1 MAAFEF
7 GIFHEF
13 ACRADQDEAVAFA
26 EGFDLVE
33 AAERWGLDAVWLAE
47 LHFSPRRSVLA
58 APLTL
63 ASAIAA
69 RTERLLIGTA
79 VQVLPL
85 AQPLRLA
92 EEAAT
97 VDQISRGRL
106 IFGVGRSGFQRV
118 YEAYGISYAESRDRF
133 AEALEIIRTAWTEP
147 AFSYHGRFYAYD
159 NVSVTPRPFR
169 QPHPPVR
176 VAANS
181 PDTFPAIGAQGLP
194 IFVAVRL
201 GTLSELGPNI
211 AAYRAA
217 YRAAGHPGEGEVYLR
232 VPVYVA
238 ETEERARREP
248 EASIMS
254 FYRTLGA
261 RLEGSASRVG
271 AREIEQRGERGQ
283 RLQQVSWEDA
293 QREKV
298 IVGTP
303 RMVAERLIELR
314 GELGL
319 DGILA
324 ELNCGGA
331 IPYPQVREA
340 LRLLCTEVVPAF
352 RQAEP
357 AHSRRPA

>member
-13 ACRADQDEAVAFA
+13 ACRAEQDEAEAFA
-26 EGFDLVE
+26 EGFALVD
-33 AAERWGLDAVWLAE
+33 AAEAWGLDAVWLAE

-58 APLTL
+58 SPLTL

-69 RTERLLIGTA
+69 RTQRLLIGTA

-85 AQPLRLA
+85 AQPVRLA

-97 VDQISRGRL
+97 VDQISHGRL

-133 AEALEIIRTAWTEP
+133 AEALEVLRAAWTQP
-147 AFSYHGRFYAYD
+147 DFSYHGRFYSYE
-159 NVSVTPRPFR
+159 NVSVTPRPYR

-201 GTLSELGPNI
+201 GTLAELRPNI

-217 YRAAGHPGEGEVYLR
+217 YRAAGHPGDGEVYLR

-238 ETEERARREP
+238 KTAEQARREP

-261 RLEGSASRVG
+261 RLEGSASLTG

-303 RMVAERLIELR
+303 SMVTERLGEIR
-314 GELGL
+314 DELGL
-319 DGILA
+319 DGVLA

-340 LRLLCTEVVPAF
+340 LRLLCAEVLPAF
-352 RQAEP
+352 RQTAAP
-357 AHSRRPA
+357 HSRQPA

>member
-13 ACRADQDEAVAFA
+13 ACRTDQAEAAAFA
-26 EGFDLVE
+26 EGFDLVD
-33 AAERWGLDAVWLAE
+33 AAEAWGLDAVWLAE

-58 APLTL
+58 SPLTL

-69 RTERLLIGTA
+69 RTQRLLIGTA

-85 AQPLRLA
+85 AHPLRLA

-106 IFGVGRSGFQRV
+106 IFGVGRSGFQRT
-118 YEAYGISYAESRDRF
+118 YEAYGISYAESRERF
-133 AEALEIIRTAWTEP
+133 AEALEVIRSAWTEP
-147 AFSYHGRFYAYD
+147 EFSYHGRFYAYD
-159 NVSVTPRPFR
+159 RVNVTPRPYR
-169 QPHPPVR
+169 QPHPPIR

-217 YRAAGHPGEGEVYLR
+217 YRAAGHPGDGEVYLR

-238 ETEERARREP
+238 ESDARAQREP
-248 EASIMS
+248 EASIMA
-254 FYRTLGA
+254 FYRSLGA
-261 RLEGSASRVG
+261 RLEGSAGQEG
-271 AREIEQRGERGQ
+271 ARDIEQRGERGQ
-283 RLQQVSWEDA
+283 RLQQVTWEDA

-303 RMVAERLIELR
+303 RSVTERLLALR
-314 GELGL
+314 EELGL
-319 DGILA
+319 DGVLA

-340 LRLLCTEVVPAF
+340 LRLLCQEVVPAF
-352 RQAEP
+352 RAATASRQP
-357 AHSRRPA
+357 A